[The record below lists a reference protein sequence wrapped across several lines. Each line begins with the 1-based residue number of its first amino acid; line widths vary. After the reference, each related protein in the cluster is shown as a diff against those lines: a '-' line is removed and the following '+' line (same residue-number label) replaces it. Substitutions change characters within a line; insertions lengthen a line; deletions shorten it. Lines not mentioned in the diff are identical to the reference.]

1 MALPWLTAMEPAFAA
16 PQQNKTPK
24 RFVAMTLG
32 LGLIGENL
40 NPKDSGADY
49 ESSLYL
55 KPLEDIRDRF
65 TVMSGS
71 SHPGVGGG
79 HRAEASLLTAN
90 PVGSSGKARNT
101 ISVDQYMA
109 RHLGRYTRYPS
120 LVLSSSG
127 SNSPSYTENGSMIP
141 AAATEHQ

>member
-24 RFVAMTLG
+24 RFVTMTLG

-40 NPKDSGADY
+40 NPKNSGADY

-65 TVMSGS
+65 TVISGS

-90 PVGSSGKARNT
+90 PVDHLQAVHAGQPQVGDNE
-101 ISVDQYMA
+101 ISPVNQ
-109 RHLGRYTRYPS
+109 RKCVFG
-120 LVLSSSG
+120 
-127 SNSPSYTENGSMIP
+127 
-141 AAATEHQ
+141 